1 MPTDR
6 CFSLGDDWD
15 QFIDAQVQAGR
26 YSDASEV
33 ICAGLRLLQEQ
44 QTKTE
49 ELRRLID
56 QADASIAQGRDVF
69 YSSPEAAVTAITEER

>member
-6 CFSLGDDWD
+6 RFSLGDDWD
-15 QFIDAQVQAGR
+15 QFIDAQVQAGC
-26 YSDASEV
+26 YSNATEV

-49 ELRRLID
+49 ELRQLID
-56 QADASIAQGRDVF
+56 QADASIAQGNGVF
-69 YSSPEAAVTAITEER
+69 YSSPEAAVTAITEEG